1 MDMNITDMNLVSG
14 AQSNLKINADTE
26 ADLRHEPEILP
37 TVYKVEMKAMK

>member
-1 MDMNITDMNLVSG
+1 MDMNLASG
-14 AQSNLKINADTE
+14 AQSLKINADTE